1 MHDLKQRAVRGGIA
15 RLCAQGIVFLMR
27 IGSLMVLARIL
38 TPKDFGLVN
47 MATIFAT
54 ILFLLR
60 DFGLSAASVQQSTVN
75 QEQLSGLFWINI
87 IIGGTIWALAAAAAP
102 AIAAFYGEPRLYGVT
117 VTLAAGFFL
126 NALGV
131 QHSAVLQREMRF
143 TALALINVISSALGV
158 TVGIAAA
165 VAGYGY
171 WALVVTSV
179 ASPLIATVGYWFA
192 TGWIPSR
199 FARGAGMGS
208 LLRFGGGLTLVT
220 ILVYIGYNADKVM
233 IGRLW
238 GAAAIGVYG
247 RAFQI
252 ISIPTDNLN
261 GAIGEV
267 AFATLSRLQS
277 DPVRFKSYFLKVFS
291 LVLGLTVPVT
301 IACGLFADDVVYLLL
316 GPKWNDAIAIVRL
329 LAPTILVFAIINPLG
344 WVIFSMGSIKRGLK
358 AAPIIAIFMITG
370 CILSLPYGPKGV
382 AFAYSAALTLWVIPH
397 ILWCV
402 HRTPIS
408 FWDILKAISR
418 PLYCGLIAG
427 GIAFSLRLLLGG
439 AVSAFPRLLLE
450 SSVLFATF
458 FGVFLLSA
466 GQRSLYLD
474 VVRSLRG
481 PSAATTGISV
491 SG

>member
-1 MHDLKQRAVRGGIA
+1 MRDLKQKAVRGGIA
-15 RLCAQGIVFLMR
+15 RLCAQGIVFFLR

-47 MATIFAT
+47 MATIFT
-54 ILFLLR
+54 TVLFLLR
-60 DFGLSAASVQQSTVN
+60 DFGLSAASVQHSTVS
-75 QEQLSGLFWINI
+75 QEQISGLFWINI
-87 IIGGTIWALAAAAAP
+87 IIGGAIWVLAAVAAP
-102 AIAAFYGEPRLYGVT
+102 TIAAFYGEPRLYGLT
-117 VTLAAGFFL
+117 VVLAAGFFL

-131 QHSAVLQREMRF
+131 QHSALLQRQMRF
-143 TALALINVISSALGV
+143 TTLALINVISSALSVAIGIV
-158 TVGIAAA
+158 AATV
-165 VAGYGY
+165 GYGY
-171 WALVVTSV
+171 WALVVISV
-179 ASPLIATVGYWFA
+179 TCPLIATLGYWLA
-192 TGWIPSR
+192 TGWIPGG
-199 FARGAGMGS
+199 FNRGTGMGS
-208 LLRFGGGLTLVT
+208 LIRFGGGLTLVT

-238 GAAAIGVYG
+238 GAAAIGIYG

-261 GAIGEV
+261 GAVGEV

-277 DPVRFKSYFLKVFS
+277 DPARFKSYFLKAFS

-316 GPKWNDAIAIVRL
+316 GPKWNGAISIVRL

-344 WVIFSMGSIKRGLK
+344 WLIFSMGLIKRGLK
-358 AAPIIAIFMITG
+358 AAPIIAIFMIAG
-370 CILSLPYGPKGV
+370 YMLSLPYGPEGV

-402 HRTPIS
+402 HGTPIS
-408 FWDILKAISR
+408 FWDILKVISR
-418 PLYCGLIAG
+418 PLCCGIIAG
-427 GIAFSLRLLLGG
+427 GIAFSVRLLLGG
-439 AVSAFPRLLLE
+439 AVSALPRLLLE

-458 FGVFLLSA
+458 FGVFLFAA
-466 GQRSLYLD
+466 GQKSLYLD
-474 VVRSLRG
+474 IVRGLRG
-481 PSAATTGISV
+481 PSSAAGISV